1 MKQTLKQTVD
11 NAIKALNELIIC
23 DEFTDPRAVVK
34 VSRFKKWLKEATA
47 EAKTPEPEDKDV
59 DDLGLFAE
67 TEQAQDAADNSD
79 NQPTVINFQN

>member
-1 MKQTLKQTVD
+1 MKQSLKQTVD

-47 EAKTPEPEDKDV
+47 EAQTPEPETDV
-59 DDLGLFAE
+59 DDLGLFAD
-67 TEQAQDAADNSD
+67 TEQAQDKTNNSD